1 MIGKGSALQLA
12 VGDQFY
18 RVEDP
23 DTVWTV
29 QRVVDR
35 PKLPKHAVMTCEQ
48 PAHRRIMVSA
58 AVLRDKRMYR
68 HVPAAQPAGKAE
80 GLSRLG
86 LGWLFGR

>member
-1 MIGKGSALQLA
+1 MIGKGSAHELA

-29 QRVVDR
+29 QRVVDM

-48 PAHRRIMVSA
+48 PAHRRIMVSGVA
-58 AVLRDKRMYR
+58 LRDKRMYR
-68 HVPAAQPAGKAE
+68 QVSAAEPAGRGD

-86 LGWLFGR
+86 LGWLIGR